1 MTQER
6 DKPDVERIVE
16 TIKSQL
22 KHAETA
28 VPPTES
34 SDTHSNVYTVLQQ
47 ANESYALQGPAGG
60 GSAWKQRIRK
70 GLFTLLSP
78 VTDRIIDH
86 NAHVVRVLNKL
97 VKVLDGSDDELK
109 GELLAATHNR
119 MDLIESLADRVIALE
134 KQVADLQQSSRREP
148 PA

>member
-1 MTQER
+1 MTQKR

-34 SDTHSNVYTVLQQ
+34 SDTHSNVYTLLQQ
-47 ANESYALQGPAGG
+47 ANESYALQVPAGG
-60 GSAWKQRIRK
+60 NAWKQRVRK
-70 GLFTLLSP
+70 GLLTLLSP

-109 GELLAATHNR
+109 GELLTATRNR